1 MSQDARHVINELIVE
16 LFQNILNLEEKYH
29 RLHGIELSM
38 TEIHTL
44 DSIHQSET
52 KHMSDVA
59 SRLNITQG
67 TLTSTVKRLESKGY
81 VKRVRDQ
88 QDRRVHR
95 LQLLP
100 AADAVLKVHH
110 RFHDEVVNEILNE
123 VEHDEKLVQA
133 INNLNHFFK
142 EIEKKES

>member
-1 MSQDARHVINELIVE
+1 MSQDARHVVNELIVE
-16 LFQNILNLEEKYH
+16 LFQNILELEEKYH

-59 SRLNITQG
+59 SRLKVTRG
-67 TLTSTVKRLESKGY
+67 TLTSTVKRLESKDY
-81 VKRVRDQ
+81 VRRIQDPD
-88 QDRRVHR
+88 DRRVHR

-110 RFHDEVVNEILNE
+110 RFHEEVVNEILKE
-123 VEHDEKLVQA
+123 VEHDDRLIQA
-133 INNLNHFFK
+133 IHNLNQFFK
-142 EIEKKES
+142 GIEKKES

>member
-67 TLTSTVKRLESKGY
+67 TLTSTVKRLERLS

-88 QDRRVHR
+88 EDRRSCLATITPSSR
-95 LQLLP
+95 CC
-100 AADAVLKVHH
+100 
-110 RFHDEVVNEILNE
+110 
-123 VEHDEKLVQA
+123 
-133 INNLNHFFK
+133 FK
-142 EIEKKES
+142 SSSSLS